1 MTSAAPKPAGGLVK
15 AATPDKI
22 RRQAKAVVASA
33 KSAPRAITM
42 RAALEDKALLG
53 EILVGPSWEAWRV
66 LLIAAWGE
74 ALTDEERVIYTRLTG
89 RSSEPLQRCEE
100 LVAIVG
106 RRGGKSRAIA
116 AMIVFIACFVDHS
129 SVLAVGERGTVLCL
143 APTARQAGVVLDYV
157 VGILESTPLL
167 SGTIRSKTADSIS
180 LSNGIEIAIRPAS
193 FRGVRGVT
201 CVAVVCDEAAFFFS
215 EDTGSSNPDSAI
227 LDALRP
233 SLATTQGIM
242 AVISSPYAR
251 RGAVFEAFDRHYGEK
266 GDSLV
271 LVAKG
276 ASRDFNPSL
285 PQKIVDRAYEKD
297 SASAAAEYGGEF
309 RSDLEAFLNLDA
321 IAPCIL
327 NGVREIPPAGR
338 DFVAFSDA
346 AGGSGGGDSMT
357 LAVAYRDGD
366 GAVLAALREVR
377 PPFSPEATVE
387 EFASVLRAYSVTT
400 VHGDRWGSQFVQEQW
415 RRRGFTY
422 RESDKTRSDLY
433 LELLPLISSRRVA
446 LLDDRKLIQQL
457 VSLERRTARSGR
469 DSIDHP
475 PNQHDDLA
483 NSAAGAL
490 VFAIGRRRQELF
502 WG

>member
-1 MTSAAPKPAGGLVK
+1 MTFPVSKPAGEPRK
-15 AATPDKI
+15 PATPDKLKRSAKALVAADKARPAI
-22 RRQAKAVVASA
+22 SMRQALSD
-33 KSAPRAITM
+33 M
-42 RAALEDKALLG
+42 HLLG
-53 EILVGPSWEAWRV
+53 SVLCGDTWRAWRI
-66 LLIAAWGE
+66 LLVALMGE
-74 ALTDEERVIYTRLTG
+74 RLEESERAVFRELTG
-89 RSSEPLQRCEE
+89 RECEPGEAIEE
-100 LVAIVG
+100 FWGAIG
-106 RRGGKSRAIA
+106 RRGGKSRAMA
-116 AMIVFIACFVDHS
+116 
-129 SVLAVGERGTVLCL
+129 VLAVYLAAFRDYRAVTVAGERPTVLLL
-143 APTARQAGVVLDYV
+143 AANVKQAAIALGYIA
-157 VGILESTPLL
+157 GILESVPMLA
-167 SGTIRSKTADSIS
+167 GMIRGRTADSIE
-180 LSNGIEIAIRPAS
+180 LTNGVTIEVRPAS
-193 FRGVRGVT
+193 FRGLRGIT
-201 CVAVVCDEAAFFFS
+201 AVAAIVDEIAFFFDDS
-215 EDTGSSNPDSAI
+215 SGSSNPDVEI
-227 LDALRP
+227 LNALRP
-233 SLATTQGIM
+233 ALATTGGPLIC
-242 AVISSPYAR
+242 ISSPYSR
-251 RGAVFEAFDRHYGEK
+251 RGELWTTYQRHFGSK
-266 GDSLV
+266 GDPKI
-271 LVAKG
+271 LVAK
-276 ASRDFNPSL
+276 APSRTMNPSL
-285 PQKIVDRAYEKD
+285 PQRVVDRAFERD
-297 SASAAAEYGGEF
+297 AASASAEYGAEF
-309 RSDLEAFLNLDA
+309 RSDLEAFLNLESL
-321 IAPCIL
+321 APCIL

-490 VFAIGRRRQELF
+490 VFAIGRRRQELH

>member
-1 MTSAAPKPAGGLVK
+1 MSGAAPKPASEPRRPATK
-15 AATPDKI
+15 ATKGAP
-22 RRQAKAVVASA
+22 KA
-33 KSAPRAITM
+33 AITM
-42 RAALEDKALLG
+42 RAALTDKALLG
-53 EILVGPSWEAWRV
+53 AVLEGASWEAWRV

-74 ALTDEERVIYTRLTG
+74 AFITDEERVIYTRLTG
-89 RSSEPLQRCEE
+89 RSREPLQRCEE

-129 SVLAVGERGTVLCL
+129 SVPAVGEHGTVLCL

-167 SGTIRSKTADSIS
+167 SGVILSKTADSIS

-297 SASAAAEYGGEF
+297 PASAAAEYGGEF
-309 RSDLEAFLNLDA
+309 RTDIEAFLSLEAVRAVVMPGVLELPPRRFETA
-321 IAPCIL
+321 I
-327 NGVREIPPAGR
+327 G
-338 DFVAFSDA
+338 FVDA
-346 AGGSGGGDSMT
+346 AGGSGADSMT
-357 LAVAYRDGD
+357 LGLSYAEDGV
-366 GAVLAALREVR
+366 AVLAAVREVR
-377 PPFSPEATVE
+377 PPFSPEQVVG
-387 EFASVLRAYSVTT
+387 EFC
-400 VHGDRWGSQFVQEQW
+400 
-415 RRRGFTY
+415 
-422 RESDKTRSDLY
+422 
-433 LELLPLISSRRVA
+433 A
-446 LLDDRKLIQQL
+446 LLKSYGVTKFVAINGAEN
-457 VSLERRTARSGR
+457 SWRSASR
-469 DSIDHP
+469 ST
-475 PNQHDDLA
+475 
-483 NSAAGAL
+483 
-490 VFAIGRRRQELF
+490 E
-502 WG
+502 